1 MTTRGYYALVYL
13 TVTGEVVGTIPLATT
28 PTWQQVYNADGSWT
42 IETPL
47 GAEDGMSRDDLADLT
62 DDWRFSIAVCRGDGS
77 PSDYVCQAG
86 PILSDAEQDKD
97 PPTLQIGGTGLWP
110 VLKATLQVPSTWNGV
125 SVGLGAGADST
136 YTSSMQGIAV
146 AVLANAK
153 TRNPVPLDLP
163 VAIAGSTT
171 RSEFGYNFN
180 TAGDF
185 LYALTQD
192 AAGPDV
198 LLKPYRY
205 DDSHIH
211 HLAVIGTPS
220 LANAGNP
227 LVFDY
232 PGNILKILRTRNGSA
247 RARTTYQKGNGSSY
261 DTMWASTTN
270 TSLDTVGFPKLE
282 SVSISTSASADQAT
296 LQGAAAGA
304 EALNIQR
311 QVLWDVTALMDDED
325 VPFGSFDPGGTAQY
339 NLQGHRLIRD
349 GVYSRRILGLSNGD
363 TADTYKHIV
372 AAMTSA

>member
-1 MTTRGYYALVYL
+1 MTHGYYALAYL
-13 TVTGEVVGTIPLATT
+13 TVTGEVVGTIPLATA
-28 PTWQQVYNADGSWT
+28 PTWQQVYNSDCFWT
-42 IETPL
+42 IETPV
-47 GAEDGMSRDDLADLT
+47 GAEGGLSRDDLNDLT

-77 PSDYVCQAG
+77 VSDYVCQAG
-86 PILSDAEQDKD
+86 PIISDADQDKD
-97 PPTLQIGGTGLWP
+97 PPTAQIGGTGLWP
-110 VLKATLQVPSTWNGV
+110 LLKATLQVPSTWTGA
-125 SVGLGAGADST
+125 SIALGAGADSS

-153 TRNPVPLDLP
+153 ARNPMPLDLP
-163 VAIAGSTT
+163 VALGGAVT

-192 AAGPDV
+192 VNGPDV

-205 DDSHIH
+205 DSNHIH
-211 HLAVIGTPS
+211 HIALIGTPS
-220 LANAGNP
+220 LAAEGNP

-247 RARTTYQKGNGSSY
+247 RARTTYQKGNGSGY
-261 DTMWASTTN
+261 ATMWASTTN
-270 TSLDTVGFPKLE
+270 TSLDAVGFPKLE
-282 SVSISTSASADQAT
+282 SVSISSAASDDQNA
-296 LQGAAAGA
+296 LQGAADGA

-339 NLQGHRLIRD
+339 NLQGHRTIRD
-349 GVYSRRILGLSNGD
+349 GVYTRRILGLSNGD
-363 TADTYKHIV
+363 TADTYRHIV